1 MRRRMEKAN
10 HQVFLGLTL
19 AVFLVLSLL
28 AFTRLV
34 SVSAQSG
41 VAIDLFTDQ
50 TPFSGKGANQSAD
63 VYEPQQLVTLFG
75 LATYND
81 APVTGKLVAF
91 QVNGPRNQFQN
102 ITIVGSGTTD
112 ENGTAEFSFRAPWPS
127 QIPDQ
132 AIFGQWTAIATVEIA
147 QQVAVD
153 TLTFRVGY
161 VLSIIEID
169 TLNSQLN
176 AQSIFTQDD
185 PIVFNL
191 TVQNIARTARFA
203 VIKVDVLDSHQQAI
217 IDLQTESILFQPGN
231 TNVKAHSQIP
241 ASAANGVANASA
253 APFTASPD
261 QGGTLYSPAIH
272 TTFTITTAGDIAI
285 MNVIPSSNRVRAG
298 DKVNIDV
305 TAMNKGN
312 QSATF
317 DLSVYYNATWIGTI
331 HVDQLATLTQT
342 TLRFVWDTNGVSNG
356 VYQISASAPL
366 PGDPSPADNTFI
378 DGTVTIMSTS
388 PFLPNEWLFFFIL
401 VLIAGIAGVILL
413 FLLIVLDRTRRR
425 RRPGAT
431 YTVIAHPHI

>member
-1 MRRRMEKAN
+1 
-10 HQVFLGLTL
+10 V
-19 AVFLVLSLL
+19 V
-28 AFTRLV
+28 
-34 SVSAQSG
+34 
-41 VAIDLFTDQ
+41 IDLFTDQ
-50 TPFSGKGANQSAD
+50 TPFNGKGANQSAD
-63 VYEPQQLVTLFG
+63 VYEPQELVTLFG
-75 LATYND
+75 LATYNN

-91 QVNGPRNQFQN
+91 QVSGPRNQFQN

-169 TLNSQLN
+169 TLNSQLSP
-176 AQSIFTQDD
+176 QSVFTQED

-203 VIKVDVLDSHQQAI
+203 VIKVDVLDSHRQAI
-217 IDLQTESILFQPGN
+217 IDLQTESTLFQPGN
-231 TNVKAHSQIP
+231 TNVKEHSQIP
-241 ASAANGVANASA
+241 TSAANGAANASA

-261 QGGTLYSPAIH
+261 QGGTLYSPAIY
-272 TTFTITTAGDIAI
+272 TTFTISTSTAGDIAVI
-285 MNVIPSSNRVRAG
+285 NVVPSSNRVRAG

-305 TAMNKGN
+305 TVMNKGN

-317 DLSVYYNATWIGTI
+317 DLSTYFNATWIGTI
-331 HVDQLATLTQT
+331 HVDQLASLTQE

-366 PGDPSPADNTFI
+366 PGDPTPADNTFI
-378 DGTVTIMSTS
+378 DGTVTITPTS

-413 FLLIVLDRTRRR
+413 FLVIVLDRVRRR
-425 RRPGAT
+425 RRSGAT